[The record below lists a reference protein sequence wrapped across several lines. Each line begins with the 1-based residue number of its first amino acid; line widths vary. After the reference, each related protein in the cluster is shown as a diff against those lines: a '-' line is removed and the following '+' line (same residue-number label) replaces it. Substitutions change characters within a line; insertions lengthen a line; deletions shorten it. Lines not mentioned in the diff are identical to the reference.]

1 HKSHSETHETGFG
14 VGSGKGFVSIYGSES
29 KTENEESFE
38 HQGSSFNGK
47 NITITATKE
56 DVNVVGSNFIASEDI
71 KLSAAHDVN
80 VSPGHNSHSANS
92 KEERTG
98 FGFQFEKNNSGASIG
113 VGVAGAKDTGDQW
126 EKTNTPSNFHAG
138 NDVQINAGNDVNLQ
152 ATNVSANRDVNIDAG
167 NNITLSESYN
177 TANTQEKHEKFF
189 AGVTTTVDIGVLGTV
204 QGLKDSADRMNNKDG
219 NGKVGNA
226 ILTGLKINHL
236 FNTGRNFVDWLGG
249 NTGER
254 GNITKGL
261 SSSLGGLGGSTK
273 DVLANMAGASGS
285 VSVGFKTEKAEAT
298 SQGSNAV
305 TDTIEA
311 GRSINMNAHK
321 GNIHGVGADIIAG
334 TNPIYALENDTQSGN
349 ITLSAGQNII
359 FESAKNTQS
368 TQNSSESASMS
379 VGTGYGTGGAGAT
392 GSAAFS
398 QGEGS
403 SEEVHHKNSHVVGT
417 GTVHTSSGGDTTLNG
432 AVFSA
437 NRVEMGVGGDLTVN
451 SRSDTG
457 QSSSKQNSVSVGFGA
472 GATGGGGSMSAS
484 FQKDKSSSDYH
495 SVVEQSGIKAGDGG
509 FDITVAGA
517 TTLTGGLIASSA
529 PADKN
534 SLTTASIS
542 TSDITN
548 SAHAQASSQGL
559 SLSGNDTV
567 KNIVKNVL
575 NHGKAK
581 DNAEG
586 ETKSAISDGT
596 IILTGEGNQ
605 RAMGQDAGQII
616 GSLNRNTAAAHQAVA
631 PIDATPLEAAV
642 HNRLDMIND
651 LSDEGFGYL
660 DKIHQITDVKEHPI
674 GEVAHDANGNVLYL
688 TDENGKPI
696 KDSDGKNIA
705 LYHFLKSEE
714 ENHLQKG
721 SDGAVYMFY
730 NGIFNSP
737 DEAAGNA
744 VQMAVN
750 NNGHLYFTYHPEA
763 KDKLVEIGIAI
774 YEYFG
779 GWSNSS
785 KKFQDFITR
794 YGNEEA
800 IVSAHSRGSL
810 TVGNGLR
817 DFEERGIH
825 GLAEKTDIYL
835 YGPAD
840 NSLSIANAHYY
851 VSDGKK
857 DHIYLQ
863 NHFFDPIGTGIGHN
877 LPTAYKVPLKLPYVL
892 FPPAIAI
899 KEQGSALRGHNPT
912 TTHKCYG
919 DASDACK
926 NAYGTLHNVK
936 IYAPHAILD
945 NLGLG
950 YLWRKK

>member
-1 HKSHSETHETGFG
+1 ESYDTSNGKETHEK
-14 VGSGKGFVSIYGSES
+14 S
-29 KTENEESFE
+29 
-38 HQGSSFNGK
+38 
-47 NITITATKE
+47 
-56 DVNVVGSNFIASEDI
+56 
-71 KLSAAHDVN
+71 
-80 VSPGHNSHSANS
+80 
-92 KEERTG
+92 
-98 FGFQFEKNNSGASIG
+98 
-113 VGVAGAKDTGDQW
+113 
-126 EKTNTPSNFHAG
+126 
-138 NDVQINAGNDVNLQ
+138 
-152 ATNVSANRDVNIDAG
+152 
-167 NNITLSESYN
+167 
-177 TANTQEKHEKFF
+177 F
-189 AGVTTTVDIGVLGTV
+189 AGVTTSVDIGVLGTV

-219 NGKVGNA
+219 NNTVING
-226 ILTGLKINHL
+226 ILTGMKINHL
-236 FNTGRNFVDWLGG
+236 FNKGRNFIDWVGG

-254 GNITKGL
+254 GNLSKGL

-273 DVLANMAGASGS
+273 DALADMTGASGS
-285 VSVGFKTEKAEAT
+285 VTVGFKSEKAEAS
-298 SQGSNAV
+298 SQGTNAV
-305 TDTIEA
+305 TTTIE
-311 GRSINMNAHK
+311 GGHSVNINAHK
-321 GNIHGVGADIIAG
+321 GNIHGVGTDIIAG
-334 TNPIYALENDTQSGN
+334 TNPLINDEQSGN
-349 ITLSAGQNII
+349 ITLSAGQNIT
-359 FESAKNTQS
+359 FESVQNTQN
-368 TQNSSESASMS
+368 TQNNSESASMS
-379 VGTGYGTGGAGAT
+379 VGYGYGTGGAGAT

-403 SEEVHHKNSHVVGT
+403 SDEVHHKNSHVIGT
-417 GTVHTSSGGDTTLNG
+417 GTVHTNSEQNTTLAG

-457 QSSSKQNSVSVGFGA
+457 QSSSKQNSVSVGFGS
-472 GATGGGGSMSAS
+472 GNTGGGGSMSAS

-763 KDKLVEIGIAI
+763 KDKLVEIG
-774 YEYFG
+774 
-779 GWSNSS
+779 
-785 KKFQDFITR
+785 
-794 YGNEEA
+794 
-800 IVSAHSRGSL
+800 
-810 TVGNGLR
+810 
-817 DFEERGIH
+817 
-825 GLAEKTDIYL
+825 
-835 YGPAD
+835 
-840 NSLSIANAHYY
+840 
-851 VSDGKK
+851 
-857 DHIYLQ
+857 
-863 NHFFDPIGTGIGHN
+863 
-877 LPTAYKVPLKLPYVL
+877 
-892 FPPAIAI
+892 
-899 KEQGSALRGHNPT
+899 
-912 TTHKCYG
+912 
-919 DASDACK
+919 
-926 NAYGTLHNVK
+926 
-936 IYAPHAILD
+936 
-945 NLGLG
+945 
-950 YLWRKK
+950 